1 MDRRTWV
8 RGAIAGSA
16 ALLLPA
22 SWSALSAGKPARM
35 VVYKSPTCGC
45 CKKWV
50 EHVQAH
56 GFETEVHDTDNVG
69 AVKQQHGLPAG
80 LASCHTA
87 LIDGYVIEGHVPA
100 DLIRKLL
107 DEHPPLAGLAV
118 PGMPASAPGMDIGN
132 TPYEVIAFDRKG
144 KQSVYAK
151 R

>member
-1 MDRRTWV
+1 MHSAV
-8 RGAIAGSA
+8 AAGA

-22 SWSALSAGKPARM
+22 SWSMLHAGTRGRL

-50 EHVQAH
+50 EHVRQN

-69 AVKQQHGLPAG
+69 AVKQQHGLPAA

-107 DEHPPLAGLAV
+107 DEHPALAGLAV
-118 PGMPASAPGMDIGN
+118 PGMPQSAPGMDIGN
-132 TPYEVIAFDRKG
+132 SPYEVIAFDRTG
-144 KQSVYAK
+144 KQLVYAK